1 LKWIPDKVVD
11 HLVRVAEVPDFGTTK
26 YRIVE
31 ELGRGGM
38 AIVYLAE
45 DTELARQ
52 VAVKVLNSD
61 IATPGIAPRMRREA
75 EIIARL
81 EHPGIVPVH
90 DVGELPDGSVFYVMK
105 LVRGKRLDQYLGQ
118 SVPLNERLRLFR
130 TACEAI
136 AFAHTNGVL
145 HRDLKPQN
153 IMVGAFGEVLILDWG
168 IAKVLRPYD
177 FNFGADDSIPS
188 TQAGRPENDQPETAH
203 GTILG
208 TPDYMAPEQA
218 RGDVGQVDE
227 RSEVYSLGCILFY
240 LLTDSIPVEA
250 RPRSINPR
258 IPKPLE
264 SICLKAMAAIPDER
278 YQSAIRLAEDI
289 GSFLA
294 GKPVSAHRDSI
305 IARVFRWI
313 SQRRFLVI
321 LILTYILMRIG
332 LILLSKR

>member
-1 LKWIPDKVVD
+1 MKWIPDKIID
-11 HLVRVAEVPDFGTTK
+11 HLVRVAEVPDFGATK

-45 DTELARQ
+45 DTELGRQ
-52 VAVKVLNSD
+52 VAVKVLNTD

-105 LVRGKRLDQYLGQ
+105 LVRGNRLDQYLSE

-153 IMVGAFGEVLILDWG
+153 IMIGAFGEVLILDWG
-168 IAKVLRPYD
+168 IAKVLRHCD
-177 FNFGADDSIPS
+177 FNSPASDSILPIRTRR
-188 TQAGRPENDQPETAH
+188 TQDQQPDTAH

-218 RGDVGQVDE
+218 RGDVDRVDE
-227 RSEVYSLGCILFY
+227 RSDVYSLGCILFY
-240 LLTDSIPVEA
+240 LLTDSAPVDA
-250 RPRSINPR
+250 RPRSINSR

-264 SICLKAMAAIPDER
+264 SICLKAMAAIPEKR
-278 YQSAIRLAEDI
+278 YESAIKLAEDI

-305 IARVFRWI
+305 IARLYRWI

-321 LILTYILMRIG
+321 LILTYVLMRIA
-332 LILLSKR
+332 LIFLSKR